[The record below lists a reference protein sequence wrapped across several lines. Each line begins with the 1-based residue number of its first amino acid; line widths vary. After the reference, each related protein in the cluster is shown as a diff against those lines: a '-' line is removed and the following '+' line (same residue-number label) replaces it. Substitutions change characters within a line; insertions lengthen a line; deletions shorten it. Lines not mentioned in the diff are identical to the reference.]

1 MSKILNT
8 LNEANEKLK
17 EAWSL
22 LQTAGDAISI
32 SLAIEDES
40 SLADGHPLINAIAGA
55 MMALESSGVYNL
67 SEVIEEYK
75 TKLQDQASQ
84 QQQCIRSLT
93 SSFTGKDG
101 ETWEMNV
108 THRAQNRFFARW
120 IRLTGENLQNMPWGK
135 LVIADDEF
143 EAMKLALDFV
153 KEMEE

>member
-8 LNEANEKLK
+8 LDEANEKLK

-22 LQTAGDAISI
+22 LQGAEDSI
-32 SLAIEDES
+32 SKSLVTEDES
-40 SLADGHPLINAIAGA
+40 SLGTGHPLTNAIAGA

-67 SEVIEEYK
+67 NETIEEYK
-75 TKLQDQASQ
+75 TKLQDQANQ
-84 QQQCIRSLT
+84 QQRIRSLT

-120 IRLTGENLQNMPWGK
+120 IRLTGENLQDMPWGK